1 MSGPGAVKEG
11 EARVVA
17 PNSSHMLLIRASR
30 ARAACSFRSAQQT
43 GQHTEPELHSSSS
56 DMVSNLPWWCNCIG
70 EQDIGERRGGYR

>member
-30 ARAACSFRSAQQT
+30 ARAACSFSSAHSGLQ
-43 GQHTEPELHSSSS
+43 TEPELHSSSS
-56 DMVSNLPWWCNCIG
+56 DIG
-70 EQDIGERRGGYR
+70 VKSAMDV